1 MYYFVDTACVA
12 AELIINFIFYNSL
25 FTKKAKN
32 KILILIVYICFGIS
46 LLVLSF
52 IESASIVRLIYSV
65 IAFAG
70 IAQLA
75 FNSKIITSIVSSLAF
90 MTIYALSDIIVVVV
104 FSAFNVD
111 LREIVHYGDAR
122 AVYIV
127 ITHLAFLG
135 VIAGISTIN
144 KSKEGIIT
152 AQTFVIL
159 LPVWLSSLALCGT
172 LFIQTY
178 FSKMVLHPIYIA
190 IALGLMYTNIMVMY
204 FVSRIREQSRQKH
217 DADLTEHHY
226 SMEKEYYEQF
236 FAQKEQIRALW
247 HDISKYMKAMQALV
261 SDSNSSEAEKN
272 FAEAQAL
279 VDEIPDVVD
288 VGNRVVSI
296 ILNEYMNLARN
307 EGIDL
312 RLDVSVPPELFIPT
326 ADLYVMLGN
335 TLDNAIEACSEL
347 EDDRRYINLRLKMHN
362 KILHY
367 MVENPYAKE
376 HLLKQ
381 RIGVHGYGLKN
392 VERCVEKYGGFVQK
406 TSENERFTVSINLS
420 KIK

>member
-1 MYYFVDTACVA
+1 M
-12 AELIINFIFYNSL
+12 
-25 FTKKAKN
+25 
-32 KILILIVYICFGIS
+32 
-46 LLVLSF
+46 
-52 IESASIVRLIYSV
+52 
-65 IAFAG
+65 
-70 IAQLA
+70 
-75 FNSKIITSIVSSLAF
+75 
-90 MTIYALSDIIVVVV
+90 VV

-362 KILHY
+362 NILHY